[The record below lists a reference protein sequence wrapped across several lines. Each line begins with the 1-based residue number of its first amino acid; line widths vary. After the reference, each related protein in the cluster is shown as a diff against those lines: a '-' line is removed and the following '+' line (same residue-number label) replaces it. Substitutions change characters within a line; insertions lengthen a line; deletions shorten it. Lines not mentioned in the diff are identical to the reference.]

1 MSLIEIK
8 NSLKIIVERKM
19 IILNKFDVISDFF
32 VTLSS
37 LVDKEWTIET
47 I

>member
-1 MSLIEIK
+1 
-8 NSLKIIVERKM
+8 M

-47 I
+47 IWTDSGRLVASEVI

>member
-1 MSLIEIK
+1 MSPIEIK

-19 IILNKFDVISDFF
+19 IIVNKFDIISDFF

-37 LVDKEWTIET
+37 LVDKE
-47 I
+47 

>member
-1 MSLIEIK
+1 M
-8 NSLKIIVERKM
+8 IIV
-19 IILNKFDVISDFF
+19 NKFDIISDFF
-32 VTLSS
+32 VILSS